1 MENVINAAAWVCDRY
16 RRAYGR
22 EIDEM
27 KLHKLLYFAQRESL
41 IRSNEPLLDGTFYGW
56 KYGPVLPEVR
66 EKWGTGALKNA
77 AAAPLSPE
85 SEEVMEYIF
94 DQYAGKDSWSLSRLS
109 HGELSWQ
116 NSRKGVAEEENSNN
130 PMPLEDIRKDA
141 DRIRT
146 HRAKLEI
153 MRALGLLPEE

>member
-1 MENVINAAAWVCDRY
+1 MENVMNVAAWACRRY
-16 RRAYGR
+16 RKDFGQD
-22 EIDEM
+22 IDEM

-41 IRSNEPLLDGTFYGW
+41 VRSSDPMFGATFYGW

-66 EKWGTGALKNA
+66 EEWGTGALKDMPVT
-77 AAAPLSPE
+77 PLSPE
-85 SEEVMEYIF
+85 NEEIMDYIF
-94 DQYAGKDSWSLSRLS
+94 GQYAAKSSWSLSRLS

-116 NSRKGVAEEENSNN
+116 NSREGIAEDENSNN
-130 PMPLEDIRKDA
+130 PMRLEDIRKDA

-146 HRAKLEI
+146 HRAKLDI

>member
-1 MENVINAAAWVCDRY
+1 MENVMNAAAWVCDRY
-16 RRAYGR
+16 RRDFGQD
-22 EIDEM
+22 IDEM

-41 IRSNEPLLDGTFYGW
+41 VRSDKPLFNADFYGW

-66 EKWGTGALKNA
+66 EAWGTGALKDMA
-77 AAAPLSPE
+77 VTPLSRE
-85 SEEVMEYIF
+85 DEEIMDYIF
-94 DQYAGKDSWSLSRLS
+94 NQYAAKNSWSLSRLS

-116 NSRKGVAEEENSNN
+116 NSREGVAEDENSNN
-130 PMPLEDIRKDA
+130 PMLLEDIQKDA
-141 DRIRT
+141 ERIRA

>member
-1 MENVINAAAWVCDRY
+1 MNAAAWVCDRY
-16 RRAYGR
+16 RRDFGQD
-22 EIDEM
+22 IDEM

-41 IRSNEPLLDGTFYGW
+41 VRSDKPLFNADFYGW

-66 EKWGTGALKNA
+66 EAWGTGALKDMA
-77 AAAPLSPE
+77 VTPLSRE
-85 SEEVMEYIF
+85 DEEIMDYIF
-94 DQYAGKDSWSLSRLS
+94 NQYAAKNSWSLSRLS

-116 NSRKGVAEEENSNN
+116 NSREGVAEDENSNN
-130 PMPLEDIRKDA
+130 PMLLEDIQKDA
-141 DRIRT
+141 ERIRA

>member
-1 MENVINAAAWVCDRY
+1 MENVMNAAAWVCNRY
-16 RRAYGR
+16 RRDF
-22 EIDEM
+22 EQDIDEM

-41 IRSNEPLLDGTFYGW
+41 VRGDKPLFNADFYGW

-66 EKWGTGALKNA
+66 EAWGTGALKDMA
-77 AAAPLSPE
+77 VTPLSAE
-85 SEEVMEYIF
+85 DEEIMDYIF
-94 DQYAGKDSWSLSRLS
+94 NQYAAKNSWSLSRLS

-116 NSRKGVAEEENSNN
+116 NSREGVAEDENSNN
-130 PMPLEDIRKDA
+130 PMLLEDIQKDA
-141 DRIRT
+141 ERIRA

>member
-1 MENVINAAAWVCDRY
+1 MENVMNAAAWVCNRY
-16 RRAYGR
+16 RRDFGQD
-22 EIDEM
+22 IDEM

-41 IRSNEPLLDGTFYGW
+41 VRSDKPLFNADFYGW

-66 EKWGTGALKNA
+66 EAWGTGALKDTA
-77 AAAPLSPE
+77 VTPLSKE
-85 SEEVMEYIF
+85 DEEIMEYIF
-94 DQYAGKDSWSLSRLS
+94 SQYAAKNSWSLSRLS

-116 NSRKGVAEEENSNN
+116 NSREGVAEDENSNN
-130 PMPLEDIRKDA
+130 PMLLEDIQKDA
-141 DRIRT
+141 ERIRA

>member
-1 MENVINAAAWVCDRY
+1 MENVMNAAAWVCNRY
-16 RRAYGR
+16 RKDFGQD
-22 EIDEM
+22 IDEM

-41 IRSNEPLLDGTFYGW
+41 VRSDRPLFDATFYGW

-66 EKWGTGALKNA
+66 EAWGAGTLKDVA
-77 AAAPLSPE
+77 VTPLSAE
-85 SEEVMEYIF
+85 DEEIMEYIF
-94 DQYAGKDSWSLSRLS
+94 SQYATKNSWSLSRLS

-116 NSRKGVAEEENSNN
+116 NSREGVAEEENSNN
-130 PMPLEDIRKDA
+130 PMQLEDIRKDA
-141 DRIRT
+141 ERIRT